1 MKPSKIKKN
10 ILSTTTIKIDASG
23 SRGTGFLF
31 GFMIDKEN
39 LAPIL
44 VCCFRNSL
52 LFLRGFKHLTRTL
65 NFVQNIFSLCVPNV
79 PGRLSIA

>member
-1 MKPSKIKKN
+1 MQTLNLLKVRLAKLYDFESCSKHD
-10 ILSTTTIKIDASG
+10 LDSVEE
-23 SRGTGFLF
+23 L
-31 GFMIDKEN
+31 
-39 LAPIL
+39 L

-52 LFLRGFKHLTRTL
+52 LSLRGFKHLTRTL